1 LRTKSLIIV
10 GFVILFVIFGIA
22 SAMQWQYS
30 QEIKEISEYHKL
42 MSIPSI
48 TVLQHIKMNFQEMHM
63 ANMQLIND
71 GLSEK
76 QEIEFLEKYEKSKAE
91 LNKNIE
97 SYYSIAY
104 STSPNGEYLASQ
116 ETQEQ
121 IVDCVS
127 MIRQSVDNH
136 DKIFEQ
142 YQNNEI
148 PRTEIVTLLEEAEI
162 DFHKVIDKNSS
173 MEVTAMEIIQS
184 DVYGIEENMKTVF
197 MGSSIIAFVTAVSV
211 ISFTS
216 RFVSKPISGLI
227 DTTKKIAVGDFTKMD
242 TTSLNSDVNEIADS
256 LNKMSAELENYKS
269 KIIMQEKLSSIGE
282 LSSRLA
288 HDIKNPLTVIKVSL
302 DVIKA
307 KNPNLQPDDLK
318 KFERINAAMYRI
330 THQIDNV
337 LDFIKG
343 KPMKFVKHP
352 IKDILESVLADLP
365 KSDKITVEIVS
376 EDAEI
381 ECDFEAMKVI
391 LINLAVNAM
400 QAIEGMGEI
409 KITSKVRGDK
419 VTIQVENNGPSIPE
433 DKLEKI
439 FEPLYTTKEE
449 GTGLGLASCKSLVE
463 QHNGR
468 IIAENNPTRFIIE
481 LPSKMKH

>member
-1 LRTKSLIIV
+1 
-10 GFVILFVIFGIA
+10 
-22 SAMQWQYS
+22 
-30 QEIKEISEYHKL
+30 
-42 MSIPSI
+42 
-48 TVLQHIKMNFQEMHM
+48 M
-63 ANMQLIND
+63 ANMQLINEQ
-71 GLSEK
+71 LSEK
-76 QEIEFLEKYEKSKAE
+76 QHKEFEEKYKKSKAE
-91 LNKNIE
+91 LNQNIE
-97 SYYSIAY
+97 NYYSIAY
-104 STSPNGEYLASQ
+104 STNPNGEYIASS

-121 IVDCVS
+121 ILDCVS

-148 PRTEIVTLLEEAEI
+148 LSTDIVTLLEEAEI
-162 DFHKVIDKNSS
+162 DFHQVIDKNSK
-173 MEVTAMEIIQS
+173 MEITAMEMIQS
-184 DVYGIEENMKTVF
+184 NVDEIEENMKSVF
-197 MGSSIIAFVTAVSV
+197 IGSSLVAIITAVIV
-211 ISFTS
+211 IFFTS
-216 RFVSKPISGLI
+216 RFVSKPISQLI
-227 DTTKKIAVGDFTKMD
+227 DNTKKIAVGDFTEID
-242 TTSLNSDVNEIADS
+242 TTSSNSDVNEISNA
-256 LNKMSAELENYKS
+256 LNKMSTELENYKS

-307 KNPNLQPDDLK
+307 KNPNLSPEDLE

-343 KPMKFVKHP
+343 KPMKFVKYP

-365 KSDKITVEIVS
+365 QSDKITVEIIS

-391 LINLAVNAM
+391 LINLVVNAM
-400 QAIEGMGEI
+400 QAIEGLGEI
-409 KITSKVRGDK
+409 KITSKIRGDT
-419 VTIQVENNGPSIPE
+419 VTIEVENNGPEIPE

-463 QHNGR
+463 QHHGT
-468 IIAENNPTRFIIE
+468 IVAKNNPTRFIIE
-481 LPSKMKH
+481 LPSKIKH

>member
-1 LRTKSLIIV
+1 
-10 GFVILFVIFGIA
+10 
-22 SAMQWQYS
+22 MQWQYS

-48 TVLQHIKMNFQEMHM
+48 TILQHIKMSFQEMHM
-63 ANMQLIND
+63 ANMEIAS
-71 GLSEK
+71 GHLSEM
-76 QEIEFLEKYEKSKAE
+76 QHTEFEAKYQKSKAE
-91 LNKNIE
+91 LNRNIE
-97 SYYSIAY
+97 SYFAIAY
-104 STSPNGEYLASQ
+104 STNPNGDYLASS

-121 IVDCVS
+121 IIDCVS

-136 DKIFEQ
+136 DKIFVQ

-148 PRTEIVTLLEEAEI
+148 DSTEIIQLLEEAEI
-162 DFHKVIDKNSS
+162 DFHKVIDKNSR
-173 MEVTAMEIIQS
+173 MEITGMEKIQS
-184 DVYGIEENMKTVF
+184 NVDEIEENMKSVF
-197 MGSSIIAFVTAVSV
+197 VGSSLVAAITAIIV

-216 RFVSKPISGLI
+216 RFVSKPISELI
-227 DTTKKIAVGDFTKMD
+227 DTTKKIGTGDFTKMD
-242 TTSLNSDVNEIADS
+242 TTSSNSDVNEIADS

-307 KNPNLQPDDLK
+307 KNPNLLPEDLE

-376 EDAEI
+376 ENAEI

-391 LINLAVNAM
+391 LINLVVNSM
-400 QAIEGMGEI
+400 QAIEGIGII

-419 VTIQVENNGPSIPE
+419 VTIQVENNGPEIPE

-463 QHNGR
+463 QHQGT

-481 LPSKMKH
+481 LPSKIKH